1 MYRSKSGVE
10 GSFLKEKTFLKGR
23 FVSLIYTFFAHGY
36 DELRM
41 RRDLLGHFDSFAY
54 EFLGSNNF
62 TYKTLN
68 KNKTTKT
75 KNANYYSNIFIT
87 KFLSFLGRDG

>member
-36 DELRM
+36 DEFRM
-41 RRDLLGHFDSFAY
+41 RRDLLLLQILTQDAGGY
-54 EFLGSNNF
+54 LGEAQWAKSVF
-62 TYKTLN
+62 
-68 KNKTTKT
+68 
-75 KNANYYSNIFIT
+75 
-87 KFLSFLGRDG
+87 